1 MLKLPH
7 PTFMTRSCKKMTLT
21 KWKIIAFGIGAL
33 AGAAATSFF
42 TKRPTFVR
50 DTATTALSYGI
61 TAKRK
66 IETLAEL
73 AKENITD
80 LVAESDQKAQDR
92 QVKNEGSGS

>member
-1 MLKLPH
+1 M
-7 PTFMTRSCKKMTLT
+7 T
-21 KWKIIAFGIGAL
+21 KWKLIAFGIGVL

-50 DTATTALSYGI
+50 ETATTVLSYGI
-61 TAKRK
+61 AAKRK
-66 IETLAEL
+66 VETLAEL

-92 QVKNEGSGS
+92 QAQKEREENA

>member
-1 MLKLPH
+1 M
-7 PTFMTRSCKKMTLT
+7 T
-21 KWKIIAFGIGAL
+21 KWKIITFGIGL
-33 AGAAATSFF
+33 VAGAITTSFF

-50 DTATTALSYGI
+50 DTATTVLSYGI

-66 IETLAEL
+66 VETLAEL

-92 QVKNEGSGS
+92 QVKSEGSENA